1 MALPM
6 SWTSPCTVPTMTV
19 PFFSPSPPTR
29 AALQTLVAASMA
41 WAASI
46 SSGRKTSP
54 RLEGVADLA
63 DAHDEALVDDLA
75 GGHAGGQGAR
85 GDVLGGGGVEV
96 DDRVDRLLDELVF
109 VGRHL
114 RSLLAT
120 SCLARSTAAAAFG
133 P

>member
-6 SWTSPCTVPTMTV
+6 SCTSPCTVPTMTV

-54 RLEGVADLA
+54 LSKESPIWLMPTTKPSLMISPGAMPAARARVATSSAAAASKLTIA
-63 DAHDEALVDDLA
+63 SIASWMSS
-75 GGHAGGQGAR
+75 
-85 GDVLGGGGVEV
+85 
-96 DDRVDRLLDELVF
+96 
-109 VGRHL
+109 
-114 RSLLAT
+114 SLLAIACN
-120 SCLARSTAAAAFG
+120 SSSKVVPSTRAW
-133 P
+133 